1 MIEDSKKKT
10 ISNRCAPIAA
20 TNQQQQSQPRVDSLT
35 QLGSGMAGREA
46 RILSC
51 YPERQTD
58 DQDNFQGEIIYPVIG
73 DIQND
78 PRVAASTRGFEFRAA
93 ITIDG
98 KSRLVYRKLPF
109 AATGATNSWLTSAE
123 TAMHSLVETLGRVT
137 SDRNAGVYRFERL
150 NQTARVNNRIPD
162 VDEMIDELLAE
173 FVIESLGHPALQ
185 RLLNQSHPQGNQGF
199 GFTTNAVADQ
209 EDNDEVY

>member
-51 YPERQTD
+51 YLERQTD

-162 VDEMIDELLAE
+162 VDEMINELLAE
-173 FVIESLGHPALQ
+173 FVIESLEHPALQ
-185 RLLNQSHPQGNQGF
+185 RLLNPATPSAQSRYG
-199 GFTTNAVADQ
+199 ASAALDIV
-209 EDNDEVY
+209 EDNNEVY